1 MEGREDPQLE
11 HFKLDNSPKDF
22 MLNYKTISDSMIK
35 LTEETVAFIENH
47 RKQVSDSQIETKS
60 LNSLVS
66 FVDKGA
72 EELLVA
78 GLKKILPEAGFIA
91 EEGTETKSQPT
102 LNWIIDP
109 LDGTTN
115 FLHNIPVF
123 AISIAL
129 KEGEEIVAG
138 VVYEIGQKECF
149 SAFKDGGA
157 FLNGKAIRVSEKA
170 NLSDTL
176 IATGFPYYDFDR
188 MEEFINILKSFIH
201 KTRGVRRLG
210 SAATDLAYVAC
221 GRFDGFFEYG
231 LSPWDVAAGV
241 VLVKEAGG
249 VVCDYSGGNDFLFGG
264 EISASS
270 SAVHDEFMAVLK
282 DI

>member
-1 MEGREDPQLE
+1 
-11 HFKLDNSPKDF
+11 
-22 MLNYKTISDSMIK
+22 MLNYKTICGSMVK
-35 LTEETVAFIENH
+35 LAQETKAFIEIH
-47 RKQVSDSQIETKS
+47 REQVSDSQIETKS

-91 EEGTETKSQPT
+91 EEGTETKTHPR

-123 AISIAL
+123 AISVAL
-129 KEGEEIVAG
+129 KEQDEIVAG
-138 VVYEIGQKECF
+138 VVYEIGQNECF

-157 FLNGKAIRVSEKA
+157 FLNGKSIRVSQKA
-170 NLSDTL
+170 KLSETL
-176 IATGFPYYDFDR
+176 VATGFPYYDFDG
-188 MEEFINILKSFIH
+188 MEEFIKILKSFIL
-201 KTRGVRRLG
+201 KTRGVRRMG

-249 VVCDYSGGNDFLFGG
+249 LVCDYSSGKDFLFGG
-264 EISASS
+264 EIAATSKAI
-270 SAVHDEFMAVLK
+270 HQDFMDIVK
-282 DI
+282 DS

>member
-1 MEGREDPQLE
+1 
-11 HFKLDNSPKDF
+11 
-22 MLNYKTISDSMIK
+22 MLNYQAICDSMVK
-35 LTEETVAFIENH
+35 LTEKTVTFIEKH
-47 RKQVSDSQIETKS
+47 RAQVSDSQIETKS

-72 EELLVA
+72 EEILVK
-78 GLKKILPEAGFIA
+78 GLSEIIPQAGFVA
-91 EEGTETKSQPT
+91 EEGTETRIHES

-115 FLHNIPVF
+115 FLYNIPVF

-129 KEGEEIVAG
+129 KEGDEIVAG
-138 VVYEIGQKECF
+138 VVFEIGQKECF
-149 SAFKDGGA
+149 YAWKNGGA
-157 FLNGKAIRVSEKA
+157 YMNGNPIRVSAK
-170 NLSDTL
+170 NSLSDSL
-176 IATGFPYYDFDR
+176 VATGFPYYDFDR
-188 MEEFINILKSFIH
+188 MDEFMEILKSFIH

-241 VLVKEAGG
+241 ILVREGG
-249 VVCDYSGGNDFLFGG
+249 GIVCDYSQADDFIFGG
-264 EISASS
+264 EIAATS
-270 SAVHDEFMAVLK
+270 SAVHEEFMAVIQK
-282 DI
+282 S

>member
-1 MEGREDPQLE
+1 
-11 HFKLDNSPKDF
+11 
-22 MLNYKTISDSMIK
+22 MLNYQALCESMVK
-35 LTEETVAFIENH
+35 LTKETALFIEKNRFH
-47 RKQVSDSQIETKS
+47 VSDSQIETKS

-72 EELLVA
+72 EEMLVV

-91 EEGTETKSQPT
+91 EEGTETTKGEK

-129 KEGEEIVAG
+129 MEEDEIVAG

-149 SAFKDGGA
+149 YAWKNGGA
-157 FLNGKAIRVSEKA
+157 FLNDKPIKVSQKES
-170 NLSDTL
+170 LSDTL
-176 IATGFPYYDFDR
+176 IATGFPYYDFER
-188 MEEFINILKSFIH
+188 LEEFIGIIKSFIH
-201 KTRGVRRLG
+201 KTRGLRRMG

-241 VLVKEAGG
+241 ILVKEAGG
-249 VVCDYSGGNDFLFGG
+249 VVCDYSLGDDYLFGG
-264 EISASS
+264 EIAATSAKI
-270 SAVHDEFMAVLK
+270 HLEFMELIKAR
-282 DI
+282 

>member
-1 MEGREDPQLE
+1 
-11 HFKLDNSPKDF
+11 
-22 MLNYKTISDSMIK
+22 MLHYQEICDSMVK
-35 LTEETVAFIENH
+35 LTKETVLFIEKH
-47 RKQVSDSQIETKS
+47 RAQVSDAEIETKS

-72 EELLVA
+72 EELLVK
-78 GLKKILPEAGFIA
+78 GLKTILPEAGFIA
-91 EEGTETKSQPT
+91 EEGTETRTHES
-102 LNWIIDP
+102 LNWVIDP

-129 KEGEEIVAG
+129 KEGNEIVAG
-138 VVYEIGQKECF
+138 VVFEIGQKECF
-149 SAFKDGGA
+149 YAWKNGGA
-157 FLNGKAIRVSEKA
+157 FMNGNPIKVSSKTSLA
-170 NLSDTL
+170 DGLV
-176 IATGFPYYDFDR
+176 ATGFPYYDFDR
-188 MEEFINILKSFIH
+188 MDEFIEILKSFIH

-241 VLVKEAGG
+241 VLVREAGG
-249 VVCDYSGGNDFLFGG
+249 VVSDYSKGDNFIFGG
-264 EISASS
+264 EIAAASTEIYE
-270 SAVHDEFMAVLK
+270 EFIQV
-282 DI
+282 ISGT